1 LDAAAA
7 LQRRDLTHVP
17 EIADYLKYL
26 KPKKIG
32 FKNFKRAYFT
42 FRDLYLT
49 MHNSAQDVNGPP
61 LGHFNLKG
69 CEIGQEISVSQGKFL
84 IKLQVPTSEGL
95 TDLILKCDTVS

>member
-1 LDAAAA
+1 MLLNELEQNLDAAAA

-17 EIADYLKYL
+17 EISDYLKYL

-42 FRDLYLT
+42 FRDLFLT

-61 LGHFNLKG
+61 SKLKF
-69 CEIGQEISVSQGKFL
+69 EKY
-84 IKLQVPTSEGL
+84 
-95 TDLILKCDTVS
+95 

>member
-1 LDAAAA
+1 MEHTEEEANLFAALQLQATLQRNTPERETPERDEVDALLDELEQNLDAAAT
-7 LQRRDLTHVP
+7 LRRDLTHVP

-49 MHNSAQDVNGPP
+49 
-61 LGHFNLKG
+61 
-69 CEIGQEISVSQGKFL
+69 
-84 IKLQVPTSEGL
+84 
-95 TDLILKCDTVS
+95 